1 MKILAVCGMGFGSS
15 MMLKMTL
22 EKVLK
27 EKGIKADVQTADFG
41 TVVGESADFIFTNE
55 EFGRQL
61 AGGKVPVVVIK
72 NIADASEVR
81 EKLEAALSSSS

>member
-15 MMLKMTL
+15 MLLKMTL

-27 EKGIKADVQTADFG
+27 EKGIKADVQTADFS
-41 TVVGESADFIFTNE
+41 TVGSEQADFIFTNE

-61 AGGKVPVVVIK
+61 EGGSVPVVAIK
-72 NIADASEVR
+72 NLADANEVR
-81 EKLEAALSSSS
+81 EKLEAIL

>member
-27 EKGIKADVQTADFG
+27 EKGIKADVQTSDFS
-41 TVVGESADFIFTNE
+41 TAASEPADFIFTND

-61 AGGKVPVVVIK
+61 GGGRTPVVSIK
-72 NIADASEVR
+72 NIADINEVR
-81 EKLEAALSSSS
+81 EKLESIL

>member
-27 EKGIKADVQTADFG
+27 EKGIRADVQTADFSTAG
-41 TVVGESADFIFTNE
+41 SESADLIFTNE
-55 EFGRQL
+55 EFGRSGPNL
-61 AGGKVPVVVIK
+61 CRRP
-72 NIADASEVR
+72 
-81 EKLEAALSSSS
+81 

>member
-15 MMLKMTL
+15 MMLKITL

-27 EKGIKADVQTADFG
+27 EKGIKADVQTTDFS
-41 TVVGESADFIFTNE
+41 TAASESADLIFTNE

-61 AGGKVPVVVIK
+61 AGGSVTVVTIK
-72 NIADASEVR
+72 NIADANEVR
-81 EKLEAALSSSS
+81 EKLEQALS

>member
-27 EKGIKADVQTADFG
+27 EKGIKADVQTADFSTAG
-41 TVVGESADFIFTNE
+41 SESADLIFTNE

-61 AGGKVPVVVIK
+61 AGGVVPVVAIK
-72 NIADASEVR
+72 NIVDVNEVR
-81 EKLEAALSSSS
+81 EKLESALQTFK

>member
-61 AGGKVPVVVIK
+61 ASGKVPVVVIK

>member
-27 EKGIKADVQTADFG
+27 EKGINADVQTADFTTAG
-41 TVVGESADFIFTNE
+41 SETADFIFTNE

-61 AGGKVPVVVIK
+61 EGGRIPVVSIK
-72 NIADASEVR
+72 NIADVNEIRS
-81 EKLEAALSSSS
+81 KLEGVL

>member
-27 EKGIKADVQTADFG
+27 EKGIKADVQTADFSSAG
-41 TVVGESADFIFTNE
+41 SESADLIFTNE

-61 AGGKVPVVVIK
+61 AGGAVPVVAIK
-72 NIADASEVR
+72 NIVDVNEVR
-81 EKLEAALSSSS
+81 EKLESALQTFK

>member
-1 MKILAVCGMGFGSS
+1 MKFLAVCGMGFGSS

-27 EKGIKADVQTADFG
+27 EKGIKADVQTADFSTAG
-41 TVVGESADFIFTNE
+41 SESADFIFTNE

-61 AGGKVPVVVIK
+61 AGGSVPVVAIK
-72 NIADASEVR
+72 NIADVNEVR
-81 EKLEAALSSSS
+81 EKLEAALQ

>member
-27 EKGIKADVQTADFG
+27 EKGIKADVQTADFS
-41 TVVGESADFIFTNE
+41 TASSEQADFIFTNE

-61 AGGKVPVVVIK
+61 AGGAVPVVAIK
-72 NIADASEVR
+72 NIADANEVR
-81 EKLEAALSSSS
+81 EKLEAALQ

>member
-22 EKVLK
+22 ERVLK

-61 AGGKVPVVVIK
+61 ASGKVPVVVIK